1 MIKTQAYIDLHGKH
15 KGRLR
20 MNLFNEIERVTQQ
33 YKINPRVYKLFLKL
47 SEEERTNFLK
57 DLLRLNEEQHETK
70 I

>member
-1 MIKTQAYIDLHGKH
+1 
-15 KGRLR
+15 

>member
-1 MIKTQAYIDLHGKH
+1 
-15 KGRLR
+15 

-57 DLLRLNEEQHETK
+57 DLLRINEEQNEITEK
-70 I
+70 LG

>member
-1 MIKTQAYIDLHGKH
+1 
-15 KGRLR
+15 

-57 DLLRLNEEQHETK
+57 DLLKINEGQHETK